1 MIELLLPDLGED
13 IVSGT
18 IITALVEAG
27 TTVNRGETLFEVE
40 TDKVTIEIPSEVDG
54 VIHQLFAR
62 PGDEVAIGDRIASIE
77 PTTGSDNR
85 TETKSAFATVTSRQE
100 TDTPHQ
106 QSTSAAT
113 QSPDT
118 TAAVPAGP
126 AARRMARVLGIDIH
140 SIPGS
145 RQRGRICKQDV
156 IIFARQ
162 QLQNS
167 NKIEETTT
175 HQLPDLQR
183 FGTVNCIPLDN
194 IQRATARNM
203 ARAWREIPHAWMQEE
218 IDVTELEQ
226 QRQRLKS
233 KLVSK
238 TQALTITPFIIKAMA
253 ISIAKYPLFNASMD
267 IANNQ
272 IVYRHYIDIGVAIDT
287 PRGLMVPTIRG
298 VESLKPQTI
307 AEKIA
312 ALSARA
318 QQNSLLPDELQ
329 GAGITLSNLGNMGLC
344 SIYPII
350 NWPQSAIVGTA
361 ATHWSQKRNSEGLW
375 KEHLLLPLTLAFDHR
390 LINGADGAKFIAHL
404 KSLLENPQLL
414 AH

>member
-1 MIELLLPDLGED
+1 MIELLLPDLGEG

-18 IITALVEAG
+18 IITAPVEAG

-77 PTTGSDNR
+77 STTGNNNR
-85 TETKSAFATVTSRQE
+85 TETKSASVTVTSRQE

-113 QSPDT
+113 QSSDT
-118 TAAVPAGP
+118 AISVPAGP

-145 RQRGRICKQDV
+145 GQRGRICKQDV

-167 NKIEETTT
+167 NKTEETST

-183 FGTVNCIPLDN
+183 FGNVDCIPLDN
-194 IQRATARNM
+194 IQRTTARNM
-203 ARAWREIPHAWMQEE
+203 TRAWREIPHAWMQEE

-226 QRQRLKS
+226 QRQQLKS
-233 KLVSK
+233 KLDDK
-238 TQALTITPFIIKAMA
+238 TLALTITPFIIKAMA
-253 ISIAKYPLFNASMD
+253 ISMAKYPLFNASID
-267 IANNQ
+267 LANNR
-272 IVYRHYIDIGVAIDT
+272 IVYRRYIDIGVAIDT
-287 PRGLMVPTIRG
+287 PRGLVVPTIRG
-298 VESLKPQTI
+298 VESLEPQII
-307 AEKIA
+307 ANEIA
-312 ALSARA
+312 ALSTRT
-318 QQNSLLPDELQ
+318 QKNSLQPNELQ
-329 GAGITLSNLGNMGLC
+329 GAGITLSNLGNMGLN
-344 SIYPII
+344 SIHPII

-361 ATHWSQKRNSEGLW
+361 ATRWSQKRNSDGLW
-375 KEHLLLPLTLAFDHR
+375 KEYLLLPLTLAFDHR
-390 LINGADGAKFIAHL
+390 LINGADGARFIAHL

-414 AH
+414 IH